1 MLNNDIEIKP
11 IPRSLRVKIQSFL
24 LAYRWASLLFALIFI
39 LIQRNVTWWIIFAAI
54 AYNVIATI
62 CLRRCKL
69 DCQRYPSLLFF
80 DLVICAFFVV
90 AGGYAAP
97 VQALNP
103 FFLHAFTP
111 LLSVAISY
119 QVTDGLLAAV
129 ILSISYFFA
138 PSGDSTEALAFSE
151 FTDTHV
157 ANLLS
162 FFFIAVIVSQ
172 VADVI
177 KTKLLDQ
184 AIPDM
189 CEFSGVEVD
198 SNIEK
203 LSIREK
209 EILFMLSHGANNKE
223 IADALFVNEKT
234 IKNYTS
240 RIYKKLGIKGRTS
253 VIGLKADD

>member
-1 MLNNDIEIKP
+1 MLNSDIDIKP
-11 IPRSLRVKIQSFL
+11 IPRSLRVKIQLFL

-39 LIQRNVTWWIIFAAI
+39 LIQKDIAWWIVFAAI

-62 CLRRCKL
+62 YLRRCKL
-69 DCQRYPSLLFF
+69 DCQRYPSMLFF

-111 LLSVAISY
+111 LLSIAISY
-119 QVTDGLLAAV
+119 QIADGLLAAV

-138 PSGDSTEALAFSE
+138 PTGGSTEALAFSE

-172 VADVI
+172 VADFI
-177 KTKLLDQ
+177 KAKLLDQ
-184 AIPDM
+184 AVPDM
-189 CEFSGVEVD
+189 CEFSGVDVA
-198 SNIEK
+198 SGVEK

-209 EILFMLSHGANNKE
+209 EILFMLSRGANNKE
-223 IADALFVNEKT
+223 IANALFVNEKT

-240 RIYKKLGIKGRTS
+240 RIYKKLGIKGRAS
-253 VIGLKADD
+253 IIGMKAGD

>member
-1 MLNNDIEIKP
+1 MLNSDIEIKP
-11 IPRSLRVKIQSFL
+11 IPRSLQVKIQSFL
-24 LAYRWASLLFALIFI
+24 LAYRWASLAFALIFI
-39 LIQRNVTWWIIFAAI
+39 LIQRNITWWIIIVAI
-54 AYNVIATI
+54 AYNAVATI
-62 CLRRCKL
+62 YLKHCKL

-111 LLSVAISY
+111 LLSIAISY
-119 QVTDGLLAAV
+119 QVADGLLAAV

-138 PSGDSTEALAFSE
+138 PSGGSTEVLAFSE

-177 KTKLLDQ
+177 KAKLLDQ
-184 AIPDM
+184 AVPEM
-189 CEFSGVEVD
+189 CEFSGVDVD
-198 SNIEK
+198 SGIEK

-209 EILFMLSHGANNKE
+209 EILFMLSRGASNKE

-240 RIYKKLGIKGRTS
+240 RIYKKLGIKSRTS
-253 VIGLKADD
+253 VIGMKADD